1 MKVTQSVQTMVQIT
15 DRKFYY
21 YLMQIIHDFN
31 KLIIFIN
38 FINLYEYFL
47 KMGFSESKNR
57 TTQWE
62 AIFTYLTAQQTSS

>member
-31 KLIIFIN
+31 KLINFIN

>member
-15 DRKFYY
+15 DRKSNY

-62 AIFTYLTAQQTSS
+62 AIFTYLTAQQISS

>member
-15 DRKFYY
+15 DRKSYY

-38 FINLYEYFL
+38 LINLYEYFL

>member
-15 DRKFYY
+15 DRKSYY